1 MPYGRPL
8 HMCDNLRSFEDK
20 MKIKQFFKDLSKFTL
35 QLRYL
40 FVAIWSGEIVFNEDG
55 RVGCR
60 DLAIGIK
67 PEIDPTTISVTCPS
81 GVVVEIINQRWDLER
96 QSAPESTSNS
106 EPERRA
112 IGGPDP
118 AIGQDA

>member
-1 MPYGRPL
+1 MPYGHPL

-40 FVAIWSGEIVFNEDG
+40 FVAIWNGEIVFHEDG
-55 RVGCR
+55 QIGCR
-60 DLAIGIK
+60 NIAIGIK
-67 PEIDPTTISVTCPS
+67 SEPTFDDSVIDAEIVRTN
-81 GVVVEIINQRWDLER
+81 EQR
-96 QSAPESTSNS
+96 STSEPVSRS
-106 EPERRA
+106 ELERRA
-112 IGGPDP
+112 IDRPVA